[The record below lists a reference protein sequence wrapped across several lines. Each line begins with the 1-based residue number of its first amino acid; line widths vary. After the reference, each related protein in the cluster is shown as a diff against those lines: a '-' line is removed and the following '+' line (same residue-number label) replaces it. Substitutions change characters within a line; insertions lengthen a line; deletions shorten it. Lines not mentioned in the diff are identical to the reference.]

1 MSVLSAG
8 AWIIAHWSSIT
19 AVVLLIG
26 GFAFAWQRQAV
37 KSVTCFLACF
47 GLFIV
52 GGLQ

>member
-8 AWIIAHWSSIT
+8 AWIIAHWTS
-19 AVVLLIG
+19 IG
-26 GFAFAWQRQAV
+26 GFAFAWRRQAV